1 MGDHTIHRISEVSM
15 KPGKVI
21 SEHAMKAGKVKRVRG
36 QELQTK
42 IKDNSSPS
50 TFWTPAWTKILG
62 CSILLL
68 GGVWLVF
75 CINLQVCQRENA
87 KLRQENFS
95 QGQNEREMQRKMHEL
110 LQNQLGSLE
119 KTLVDVQEKKE
130 MIENEE
136 ALRIQNKKLAD
147 DLEGKS
153 ILLNEAYQEIKNL
166 RSMLLNEP
174 GLSKIK
180 HYPELTVE
188 VADQDTSEKSTL
200 DTSKTSTILNLPS
213 DSRSPCHSSELKRRQ
228 EFAHF
233 STLLVYPLPSS
244 PAQTVVRV
252 LCTFRNR
259 AGCYHGGIF
268 CSPFPIR
275 RENFDLGPLLCS
287 LPDD

>member
-1 MGDHTIHRISEVSM
+1 M

-36 QELQTK
+36 QEKLQTK

-68 GGVWLVF
+68 VGGVWLVF

-136 ALRIQNKKLAD
+136 ALRIQNKKLTD
-147 DLEGKS
+147 DLEEKS

-174 GLSKIK
+174 GLSKTK

-200 DTSKTSTILNLPS
+200 DTSKTSTTLSTS
-213 DSRSPCHSSELKRRQ
+213 DR
-228 EFAHF
+228 
-233 STLLVYPLPSS
+233 
-244 PAQTVVRV
+244 
-252 LCTFRNR
+252 
-259 AGCYHGGIF
+259 
-268 CSPFPIR
+268 
-275 RENFDLGPLLCS
+275 
-287 LPDD
+287 